1 METIFSKII
10 NREIPAN
17 IVYEDELCLAFLDIN
32 PLSKGHTLVIPK
44 TYACNFLDIDTETL
58 MHLTKVSQ
66 KIAQTMQTALGAKGV
81 NIYTNAGKLANQQVM
96 HFHIHVIPRYTGL
109 EFKTQRFEIEPID
122 FKETE
127 HLLKES
133 LK

>member
-10 NREIPAN
+10 NKEIPAS
-17 IVYEDELCLAFLDIN
+17 IVYEDEICLAFLDIN
-32 PLSKGHTLVIPK
+32 PLTKGHTLVIPK
-44 TYACNFLDIDTETL
+44 KYACNFLDVDLETL
-58 MHLTKVSQ
+58 KHLTEVSQ

-96 HFHIHVIPRYTGL
+96 HFHIHVIPRYTGQ
-109 EFKTQRFEIEPID
+109 EFKTQRFEIGEID

-127 HLLKES
+127 RLLKES
-133 LK
+133 LR

>member
-44 TYACNFLDIDTETL
+44 KYACNFLDVDTETL

-96 HFHIHVIPRYTGL
+96 HFHIHVIPRYTGH
-109 EFKTQRFEIEPID
+109 EFKIQRFEIKPID
-122 FKETE
+122 FKEIE
-127 HLLKES
+127 CLLKDS
-133 LK
+133 LC

>member
-1 METIFSKII
+1 METIFSKVI

-17 IVYEDELCLAFLDIN
+17 IVYEDDLCLAFLDIN

-44 TYACNFLDIDTETL
+44 KYACNFLDVDEETL
-58 MHLTKVSQ
+58 THLTKVSQ

-109 EFKTQRFEIEPID
+109 EFKTLRFEIEPID
-122 FKETE
+122 FKEIE
-127 HLLKES
+127 RLLKDS
-133 LK
+133 LC

>member
-10 NREIPAN
+10 NREIPAS
-17 IVYEDELCLAFLDIN
+17 IIYEDDLCLAFLDIN

-44 TYACNFLDIDTETL
+44 KYACNFLDVDSETL

-66 KIAQTMQTALGAKGV
+66 KIARNMQTVLGAEGV

-109 EFKTQRFEIEPID
+109 EFKTQRFQIEPID

-127 HLLKES
+127 RLLKES
-133 LK
+133 LY